1 MKEPDKRPIDGP
13 TAAQAAEKAAERL
26 RGLGVRFARSCVSA
40 SAAADS
46 FNAALEESA
55 ERFREVGVRFA
66 RSGVDARDAADS
78 FGAALYAAVA
88 KAELMGT
95 SRETRGGRAGRG
107 FARGTD
113 VPCGD
118 WRAFRFTR

>member
-1 MKEPDKRPIDGP
+1 MKAEDKGRIDEF
-13 TAAQAAEKAAERL
+13 AAMPSCEESAESL
-26 RGLGVRFARSCVSA
+26 RGLGVRFARSGVSA
-40 SAAADS
+40 RAAADS
-46 FNAALEESA
+46 IHAALEESA

-95 SRETRGGRAGRG
+95 SREVRGGRAGRG

-113 VPCGD
+113 VPCED